1 MSTIHIPQ
9 IVRTGGFVPTEAEM
23 GKMNAIVSATPK
35 KSPGPSS
42 ARSGTTVLTAIND
55 HLVPMSAAFSDAERE
70 MVATTILW
78 IQHVTTGTLKQ
89 MGWSDSKIADPKVR
103 NSQEFWNVVQTVITK
118 YTGWVAISK
127 SYDTTYRD
135 RTYKGSIDIAGVVQT
150 VLKAI
155 ASAEAAE
162 QLGQVAANLAVSQDT
177 GVSNV
182 ANFFW
187 NHKYHSQS
195 DSQFTISPATKNA
208 AGDPEYTYLFTY
220 ESIVQDDWRSL
231 FIQSHY
237 EEFTLSAV
245 GMTLRFYLNIWQQPG
260 IGDAVRQKLSQ
271 WLGSDIAHAPVG

>member
-1 MSTIHIPQ
+1 MIHIPEH
-9 IVRTGGFVPTEAEM
+9 VRTGGFVPTEAEM
-23 GKMNAIVSATPK
+23 EQINAVVRVTPK
-35 KSPGPSS
+35 KSPGPGS
-42 ARSGTTVLTAIND
+42 ARSGRIMLTAIND
-55 HLVPMSAAFSDAERE
+55 HLVPMTPAMSDAERE

-78 IQHVTTGTLKQ
+78 IQHVTTGALKK
-89 MGWSDSKIADPKVR
+89 MGWSDAKISDPKVR
-103 NSQEFWNVVQTVITK
+103 NSQEFWEAVQKVITT

-127 SYDTTYRD
+127 SYNTTFVD
-135 RTYKGSIDIAGVVQT
+135 KTYKGSIDIAGVVQT
-150 VLKAI
+150 VLKVI

-187 NHKYHSQS
+187 NHKYHSKS
-195 DSQFTISPATKNA
+195 DSQFTMSPATKNS

-231 FIQSHY
+231 FVQSHY

-245 GMTLRFYLNIWQQPG
+245 GMTLRFYLNVWQQPG
-260 IGDAVRQKLSQ
+260 IGDAVKRRLSQ
-271 WLGSDIAHAPVG
+271 WISSDIDSAPVG